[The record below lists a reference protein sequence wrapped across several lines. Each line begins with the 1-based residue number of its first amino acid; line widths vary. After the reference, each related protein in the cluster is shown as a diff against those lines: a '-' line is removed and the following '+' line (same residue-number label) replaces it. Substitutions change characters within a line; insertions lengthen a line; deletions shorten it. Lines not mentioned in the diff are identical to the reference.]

1 MKKTLLLLI
10 PFLLSAEPVDLKNEI
25 EFLKQRIKKLEE
37 MVIASTAKN
46 TKVDEIVPEIR
57 IQKLEE
63 QVKNNTADITDGMDV
78 LEVVERKTILDK
90 INFSPELELR
100 FDKMD
105 YKVGEIA
112 GENTLIY
119 SGPFTGQQ
127 RRKNYSKDFDPAGII
142 KFKLN
147 MSAQLDDN
155 VKFNGRMIF
164 TNSSQSNERLCILSR
179 DIKSNSASSAFD
191 IERAYF
197 DYTSNL
203 NSETPFTFSF
213 GLLPTTGGTPM
224 QFSKNGQ
231 RQSMFPALVFD
242 MNTYGV
248 IGTQK
253 FSDDTYIRGILAK
266 AYTLRASFY
275 PYQCNRE
282 NIDNANVIGMYV
294 DTKLDFLGDSLFSF
308 GVNMLHDLKAHPYLG
323 PDIDS
328 GSSQVLGNMFT
339 FGAGLDV
346 KKVADSDLT
355 LFAHTAMSHPDG
367 NGAKDDYQ
375 IVNPAAGTMID
386 GVTQGFSE
394 ADYAQGEMLK
404 DNGYSLYIGAKYDY
418 TSALNFGL
426 EYNYGSKYWFSATQ
440 GAEDM
445 YNKLATRGNVAE
457 IYSIW
462 KFHKN
467 INAKFAYM
475 YSDEQYTG
483 SGWHFGEPAKK
494 DGTQSI
500 ISMSINA
507 KY

>member
-1 MKKTLLLLI
+1 MHNASDST
-10 PFLLSAEPVDLKNEI
+10 FNVD
-25 EFLKQRIKKLEE
+25 
-37 MVIASTAKN
+37 
-46 TKVDEIVPEIR
+46 
-57 IQKLEE
+57 
-63 QVKNNTADITDGMDV
+63 
-78 LEVVERKTILDK
+78 
-90 INFSPELELR
+90 
-100 FDKMD
+100 
-105 YKVGEIA
+105 
-112 GENTLIY
+112 
-119 SGPFTGQQ
+119 
-127 RRKNYSKDFDPAGII
+127 
-142 KFKLN
+142 
-147 MSAQLDDN
+147 
-155 VKFNGRMIF
+155 
-164 TNSSQSNERLCILSR
+164 C
-179 DIKSNSASSAFD
+179 
-191 IERAYF
+191 AYY
-197 DYTSNL
+197 DYTSKL
-203 NSETPFTFSF
+203 DSESLFTFSF

-224 QFSKNGQ
+224 QFAKNGQ

-242 MNTYGV
+242 MNTYGI

-266 AYTLRASFY
+266 AYTLRAAFY

-294 DTKLDFLGDSLFSF
+294 DTKLNFLGDSLFSF

-328 GSSQVLGNMFT
+328 TKAKVLGKMFT

-355 LFAHTAMSHPDG
+355 LFANTAMSHPDG
-367 NGAKDDYQ
+367 NGAVDDYK
-375 IVNPAAGTMID
+375 IVTAVGQTLAD
-386 GVTQGFSE
+386 GLTASGDTGFST

-418 TSALNFGL
+418 TPVLNFGL

-445 YNKLATRGNVAE
+445 YNKLATRGSVAE

-467 INAKFAYM
+467 INSKCCYM

-500 ISMSINA
+500 VSMSINA